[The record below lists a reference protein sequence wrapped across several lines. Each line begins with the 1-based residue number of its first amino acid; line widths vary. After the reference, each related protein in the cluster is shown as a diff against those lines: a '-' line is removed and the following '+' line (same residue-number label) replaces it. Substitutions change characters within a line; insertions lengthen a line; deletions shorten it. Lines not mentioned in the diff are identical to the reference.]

1 MHMAMT
7 ELGMTTAQIFGT
19 WYVIS
24 MFILALMFNSLI
36 LLFLTK
42 RFGFKKTGYE
52 YALLVTFITAFIS
65 LLFEF
70 FVPIWVEIWL
80 FPVYFA
86 MDVVLIYL
94 IYPESLAKSVKTG
107 FVWWLLA
114 AVVSSVLGLV
124 IGLVLTAIGI
134 ATGAQSLLAMWLTG

>member
-1 MHMAMT
+1 MAT
-7 ELGMTTAQIFGT
+7 IDLGMTTAQIFGA

-24 MFILALMFNSLI
+24 MFILALMFNSFI
-36 LLFLTK
+36 LLLLTK
-42 RFGFKKTGYE
+42 KFGFKKTGYE
-52 YALLVTFITAFIS
+52 YALLVTFITGFIS
-65 LLFEF
+65 LLFGF
-70 FVPIWVEIWL
+70 FVPIVAEMWL
-80 FPVYFA
+80 FPAYFA

-124 IGLVLTAIGI
+124 IGIVLTTIGMV
-134 ATGAQSLLAMWLTG
+134 TGAQSLLALWLTG